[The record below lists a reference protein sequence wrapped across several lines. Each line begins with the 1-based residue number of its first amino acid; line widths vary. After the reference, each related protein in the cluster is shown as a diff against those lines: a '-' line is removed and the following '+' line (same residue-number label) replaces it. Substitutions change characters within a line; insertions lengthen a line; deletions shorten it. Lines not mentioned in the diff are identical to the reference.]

1 MLLKQYENNK
11 EKIYKKYCFHIPPAL
26 ELYKMG
32 VMITFLHQGTASLV
46 CVTLHI
52 IKRLNRQIDNS

>member
-46 CVTLHI
+46 TLHI